1 MNDKILQFV
10 NYVKINIIDLAN
22 KELSDLEKKNKLDK
36 AVEVYFLSLL
46 ASTKI
51 GWFAKFVIKQVVV
64 PNIPTI
70 TQAIYDLLKEKIKGI
85 TK

>member
-1 MNDKILQFV
+1 MNEKILQFV
-10 NYVKINIIDLAN
+10 NYVKINIVDLAK
-22 KELSDLEKKNKLDK
+22 KELSDLEKKDKLDK
-36 AVEVYFLSLL
+36 AVTAYFISLL

-51 GWFAKFVIKQVVV
+51 NWFAKFVINKVVV

-70 TQAIYDLLKEKIKGI
+70 TQAIYDLLKEKFKGI

>member
-10 NYVKINIIDLAN
+10 NYVKINIVDLAN
-22 KELSDLEKKNKLDK
+22 KELSDVAKKDKLDK
-36 AVEVYFLSLL
+36 AVTTYFVSLL

-51 GWFAKFVIKQVVV
+51 NWFAKFVINKVVV

-70 TQAIYDLLKEKIKGI
+70 TQAIYELLKAKIKGI

>member
-1 MNDKILQFV
+1 MNEKILQFV
-10 NYVKINIIDLAN
+10 NNVKLNIIELID
-22 KELSDLEKKNKLDK
+22 KELSNLEKKAKLDK
-36 AVEVYFLSLL
+36 AVEVYFMTLL

-51 GWFAKFVIKQVVV
+51 NWFSKFVIEKVVV

>member
-1 MNDKILQFV
+1 MNEKILQFI

-22 KELSDLEKKNKLDK
+22 KELSNLEKKNKLDK
-36 AVEVYFLSLL
+36 AVEVYFISLL

-51 GWFAKFVIKQVVV
+51 NWFSKFVIEKVVIK
-64 PNIPTI
+64 NIPTI
-70 TQAIYDLLKEKIKGI
+70 TQAIYELLKEKIKGI

>member
-22 KELSDLEKKNKLDK
+22 KELSDVAKKDKLDK
-36 AVEVYFLSLL
+36 AVTAYFISLL

-51 GWFAKFVIKQVVV
+51 SWFSKFVIEKVVV
-64 PNIPTI
+64 KNIPTI
-70 TQAIYDLLKEKIKGI
+70 TQAIYDLLKAKIKGI

>member
-1 MNDKILQFV
+1 MNEKIIQFV
-10 NYVKINIIDLAN
+10 NYVKITIIDLAE
-22 KELSDLEKKNKLDK
+22 KELSNLEKKDKLDK
-36 AVEVYFLSLL
+36 AVAAYFLTLL

-51 GWFAKFVIKQVVV
+51 NWFSKFVIEKVVV

-70 TQAIYDLLKEKIKGI
+70 TQAIYDLLQEKIKGI